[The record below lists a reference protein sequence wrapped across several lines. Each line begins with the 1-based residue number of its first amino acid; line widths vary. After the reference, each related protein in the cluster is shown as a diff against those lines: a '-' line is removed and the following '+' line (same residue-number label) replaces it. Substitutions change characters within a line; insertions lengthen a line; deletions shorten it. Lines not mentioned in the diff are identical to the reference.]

1 MENLVQGIYT
11 GERALFKSV
20 DLNITDSIFEDGES
34 PLKESKGIQL
44 NNCIFKWKYPL
55 WYCNDIKVNDSTL
68 LETARSGIWYTHHI
82 QIKNS
87 IIEAPKTFRRSS
99 HIELENVD
107 MLLNRTL
114 YQRKIKKN
122 CKIKKPMDGALCRIQ
137 LHNVP
142 SFIWLYRS
150 YGL

>member
-82 QIKNS
+82 QIKDS

-99 HIELENVD
+99 HIELEN
-107 MLLNRTL
+107 
-114 YQRKIKKN
+114 
-122 CKIKKPMDGALCRIQ
+122 
-137 LHNVP
+137 
-142 SFIWLYRS
+142 
-150 YGL
+150 YGTVMISI

>member
-1 MENLVQGIYT
+1 MEYHILVCEDEKEIADAIEIYLKNQGYVVHKAAN
-11 GERALFKSV
+11 G
-20 DLNITDSIFEDGES
+20 
-34 PLKESKGIQL
+34 KEGM
-44 NNCIFKWKYPL
+44 
-55 WYCNDIKVNDSTL
+55 V
-68 LETARSGIWYTHHI
+68 
-82 QIKNS
+82 
-87 IIEAPKTFRRSS
+87 
-99 HIELENVD
+99 
-107 MLLNRTL
+107 LNRTL

>member
-1 MENLVQGIYT
+1 MLSENIKT
-11 GERALFKSV
+11 MRKA
-20 DLNITDSIFEDGES
+20 
-34 PLKESKGIQL
+34 KGLSQQ
-44 NNCIFKWKYPL
+44 
-55 WYCNDIKVNDSTL
+55 
-68 LETARSGIWYTHHI
+68 E
-82 QIKNS
+82 
-87 IIEAPKTFRRSS
+87 
-99 HIELENVD
+99 
-107 MLLNRTL
+107 LLNRTL

>member
-1 MENLVQGIYT
+1 MGIKRKVIDK
-11 GERALFKSV
+11 EFKM
-20 DLNITDSIFEDGES
+20 NAF
-34 PLKESKGIQL
+34 Q
-44 NNCIFKWKYPL
+44 
-55 WYCNDIKVNDSTL
+55 
-68 LETARSGIWYTHHI
+68 
-82 QIKNS
+82 
-87 IIEAPKTFRRSS
+87 
-99 HIELENVD
+99 
-107 MLLNRTL
+107 LLNRTL